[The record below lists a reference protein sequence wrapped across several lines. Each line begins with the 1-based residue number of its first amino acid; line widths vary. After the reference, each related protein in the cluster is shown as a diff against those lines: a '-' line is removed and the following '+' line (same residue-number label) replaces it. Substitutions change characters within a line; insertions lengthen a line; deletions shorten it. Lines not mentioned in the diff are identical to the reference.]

1 VSDLELLLAYMI
13 AGPGTSLGVLGGLSL
28 IVKKKVMFLYLVF
41 IFAGAVLSGYFYD
54 GLTVLF

>member
-1 VSDLELLLAYMI
+1 MELLLAYMI